1 MGTAEQPRIGF
12 TGLDL
17 WELDVR
23 TGLQPGHPRPARVES
38 AARSERAV
46 YSWLSAISA
55 GAHASAAALGEGVPA
70 AVFCGSNR
78 SDEEDPARCGLA
90 CAPELG
96 IAAPLADLSAD
107 QVSMLAQV

>member
-1 MGTAEQPRIGF
+1 M
-12 TGLDL
+12 
-17 WELDVR
+17 R

-78 SDEEDPARCGLA
+78 RDEEAPARCGLA

>member
-1 MGTAEQPRIGF
+1 M
-12 TGLDL
+12 
-17 WELDVR
+17 R